1 MIYVELRASLLIFR
15 VVSSFSKKPSSEGT
29 KIKFFRLQYGRR

>member
-15 VVSSFSKKPSSEGT
+15 VVSSFSKKPLSRKVNVESFG
-29 KIKFFRLQYGRR
+29 F